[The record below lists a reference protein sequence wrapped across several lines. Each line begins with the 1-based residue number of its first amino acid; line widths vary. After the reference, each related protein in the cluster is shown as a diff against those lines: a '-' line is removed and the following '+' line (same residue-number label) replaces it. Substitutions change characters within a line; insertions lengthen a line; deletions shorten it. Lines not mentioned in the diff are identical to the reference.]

1 MNFYLLIENLFIRE
15 GIRAILSDKYPKASM
30 MVVKSIS
37 ELDQYEAIDKS
48 VFICSDPLVFYN
60 FQPKILN
67 LIHKKSFK
75 TILLANA
82 SQIENLKTN
91 DTEFIHAILF
101 TNCSLAE
108 VHDAINFILTGQNY
122 RCRKMENNHE
132 CQLDFEN
139 FLIKNHISLREIEII
154 RLVIEG
160 LNSKEIGDLLH
171 ISYNTVTTHR
181 RNINKKLGL
190 KGPNDLMRLS
200 LSGYLKT

>member
-1 MNFYLLIENLFIRE
+1 MIVFKNIADLEPNEVIE
-15 GIRAILSDKYPKASM
+15 
-30 MVVKSIS
+30 KSI
-37 ELDQYEAIDKS
+37 
-48 VFICSDPLVFYN
+48 FICSDPLVFYN

-67 LIHKKSFK
+67 LVNKKFLK

-82 SQIENLKTN
+82 TQIENLKTN
-91 DTEFIHAILF
+91 DTEFINAILY

-108 VHDAINFILTGQNY
+108 VHDAVNYIITGQNY
-122 RCRKMENNHE
+122 RCRKMENNQE
-132 CQLDFEN
+132 CQHDFES
-139 FLIKNHISLREIEII
+139 FLIKNNISLREIEII

-160 LNSKEIGDLLH
+160 LNSKEIGDKLH

-200 LSGYLKT
+200 LTAYHKN